1 MKIAITAN
9 AEKPN
14 AVDLVRRAIDL
25 IGDRAEVVLAEG
37 ASLPIE
43 TPLPRTPLTELTADA
58 IVAIGGDGTY
68 LSTLQRTNVPL
79 LAVNAGTV
87 GVLAEVDG
95 RNPTEFETA
104 IGRLVRGY
112 YFVEERMKLA
122 VQAAGVAMP
131 DATNEVVIH
140 SGRPAKMG
148 RFDIILDGR
157 HIGRLQADGVIIATP
172 TGSTGYSLSALGPI
186 VETGVEGIVIVAI
199 APFRAVARALVVEPL
214 HTITIRPQSGK
225 IHSLA
230 VLDGQVESRVAP
242 GGSVLA
248 YRSPRRARFI
258 RFGAANL
265 SRLRGKGILPWA
277 EAPEEKEGPDDA
289 DVPPPA

>member
-1 MKIAITAN
+1 MRIAVSAN
-9 AEKPN
+9 AEKSN
-14 AVDLVRRAIDL
+14 AVDLARRAVEL
-25 IGDRAEVVLAEG
+25 IGDQAEVVLARE
-37 ASLPIE
+37 AQLPIDAR
-43 TPLPRTPLTELTADA
+43 LPRIPLAELAADA
-58 IVAIGGDGTY
+58 IIAIGGDGTY

-95 RNPTEFETA
+95 RNAAEFGAA
-104 IGRLVRGY
+104 IGRVLRGY
-112 YFVEERMKLA
+112 YFLEERMKLA
-122 VQAAGVAMP
+122 VQAAGTAMP

-157 HIGRLQADGVIIATP
+157 RIGRLQADGVIIATP

-199 APFRAVARALVVEPL
+199 APFRAVARAMVVEPL
-214 HTITIRPQSGK
+214 HTITIRPEGADL
-225 IHSLA
+225 HSLA
-230 VLDGQVESRVAP
+230 VIDGQVEAQVPS

-258 RFGAANL
+258 RFGATHL

-277 EAPEEKEGPDDA
+277 EATDDGGGSVDA